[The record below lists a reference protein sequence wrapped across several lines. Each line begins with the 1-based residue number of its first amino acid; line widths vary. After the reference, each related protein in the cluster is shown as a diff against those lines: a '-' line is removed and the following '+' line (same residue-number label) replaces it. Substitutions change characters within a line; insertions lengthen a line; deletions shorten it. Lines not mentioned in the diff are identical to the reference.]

1 MITDLHIRS
10 TKLNWIVT
18 IRKTNQRG
26 ETAVA
31 PVATI
36 PRRAYASA
44 TLAGAVTAT
53 QKMFMID
60 NVVIDTDQIGLELLT
75 SLGLIPNTKAAA

>member
-1 MITDLHIRS
+1 MTTDLHIR
-10 TKLNWIVT
+10 TTDRNWIVS
-18 IRKTNQRG
+18 IRRTNSRG
-26 ETAVA
+26 QVAVA

-60 NVVIDTDQIGLELLT
+60 NVVIDTDQIGYELLV
-75 SLGLIPNTKAAA
+75 SLELIPNTKAAA